1 MESKM
6 EIFKASVQYNDL
18 KGSCAADR
26 ADNSD
31 ATEWLKNNGHIQE
44 NEFLVGISMFAGE
57 NHGEHRDPV
66 SVTFLITDETGFR
79 ALGQNSSEYEI
90 RKVNV
95 DMEITAFFALF
106 KRFEI
111 TLSTNSCLE
120 DKEY

>member
-6 EIFKASVQYNDL
+6 EVFKASVQYNDL

-31 ATEWLKNNGHIQE
+31 ATEWLRNNGHIQE

-79 ALGQNSSEYEI
+79 ALGQNSSDYEI

-95 DMEITAFFALF
+95 DMEITAFLALF

-120 DKEY
+120 GKEY